1 MMRTAAKTAFPVVLM
16 FLAAASVRA
25 AAEGTLAVTPAV
37 VSLRGNK
44 GQSTKQRLVLVNNTS
59 RDFAFD
65 LVAQDVVV
73 RDGKRTFVSAGEV
86 AGSIAATAVFSQKQI
101 VAHPGE
107 TVAVDV
113 TLTLPEEAQ
122 HRGVVALF
130 KGTTKVMNGSVPM
143 YASIGTLLTFA
154 TSDSISMDAAPLEIA
169 PQTATKN
176 LSIKE
181 ACLNNG
187 SEPLVARG
195 AAAIVDKDGALV
207 GRIALEPRRLFP
219 MEKTTISGEYAGEL
233 PAGRYRVLLSFDLGA
248 ETLTRSAEVVVQ

>member
-1 MMRTAAKTAFPVVLM
+1 MRIAAKSAFPVVLM
-16 FLAAASVRA
+16 FLAAASVHA
-25 AAEGTLAVTPAV
+25 ASDGTLSVTPAV
-37 VSLRGNK
+37 VTLRGNK

-73 RDGKRTFVSAGEV
+73 RDGKRTFVGAGEI
-86 AGSIAATAVFSQKQI
+86 AGSIAATAVFSQKS
-101 VAHPGE
+101 VLAHPGE
-107 TVAVDV
+107 TVAIDV
-113 TLTLPEEAQ
+113 TVTLPEQAQ
-122 HRGVVALF
+122 HRGVVAIF
-130 KGTTKVMNGSVPM
+130 KGTTKVMNGTVPM

-154 TSDSISMDAAPLEIA
+154 TSDSVSLDAAPLEVA

-176 LSIKE
+176 LSIKQV
-181 ACLNNG
+181 CSNNG

-219 MEKTTISGEYAGEL
+219 TEKTTISGEYAGEL

-248 ETLTRSAEVVVQ
+248 ETVTRSAEVIVP